1 MKTLIKPKR
10 LKYGDKIAVVSPCNG
25 WAGDPDILWKYNL
38 GVSRLQKLGLE
49 VIAAPNTLKGSEYL
63 SKNPRARAEDIMWA
77 FENKDIHAIICCIG
91 GNDSIK
97 LIPYIEPKVFLKTL
111 KYLSDIPM

>member
-25 WAGDPDILWKYNL
+25 WAGDLDILWKYNL
-38 GVSRLQKLGLE
+38 GVSRLRELGLE
-49 VIAAPNTLKGSEYL
+49 VIAAPNALKGSEYL
-63 SKNPRARAEDIMWA
+63 LKNPKARAEDIMWA
-77 FENKDIHAIICCIG
+77 FENKDIHAIIANIG

-97 LIPYIEPKVFLKTL
+97 LIPYIFPERQSRV
-111 KYLSDIPM
+111 